1 MHVLLYDS
9 THVQSLKQLF
19 YGFLM
24 SSVKLLVQIITDLLI
39 VCTQATAQISK
50 SKSMKFCQTTCLT
63 IITFVLLFSDLDL
76 TSHTYVV
83 HV

>member
-9 THVQSLKQLF
+9 THVQSLKQLL

-24 SSVKLLVQIITDLLI
+24 SAVKLLVQIITDSLI

-50 SKSMKFCQTTCLT
+50 SQSMKFCQTTCLT